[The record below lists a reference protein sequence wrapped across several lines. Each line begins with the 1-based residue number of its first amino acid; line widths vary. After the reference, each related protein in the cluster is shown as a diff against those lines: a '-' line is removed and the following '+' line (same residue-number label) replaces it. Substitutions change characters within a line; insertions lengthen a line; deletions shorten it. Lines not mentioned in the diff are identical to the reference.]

1 MTTAAI
7 TEDRSAGN
15 SAAARLIE
23 AMQDYN
29 HQVGFKLVGECL
41 PQERNRVTLADEK
54 DGDGLPL
61 PRVTYSYCD
70 NDNRLI
76 GHALGFM
83 RQALGAIDAYDLFD
97 ETDDTCHMHGTARM
111 GDDPATSVV
120 DADCCAWDLPNLWV
134 CDGSVFPNVG
144 GVNPSLTIQ
153 ALTCRTA
160 DRIKALAARGDIS
173 AAT

>member
-15 SAAARLIE
+15 PAAARLIE

-41 PQERNRVTLADEK
+41 PLERNRVTLADEK
-54 DGDGLPL
+54 DGYGLPL

-120 DADCCAWDLPNLWV
+120 DAD
-134 CDGSVFPNVG
+134 
-144 GVNPSLTIQ
+144 
-153 ALTCRTA
+153 
-160 DRIKALAARGDIS
+160 AARGIFQICGCATARSSRPS
-173 AAT
+173 AASTRL